1 MTVPEKNLETG
12 VGVYLTGPN
21 CWKCHYFAVSW
32 DHTKPYACHLM
43 GFKSRVLPAME
54 VLRTDGTACLGF
66 TEKQAR
72 PSPQAAAAKSNEKVV
87 AKPSSTRRKL
97 ASTQMWEA

>member
-1 MTVPEKNLETG
+1 MPDKTPELG
-12 VGVYLTGPN
+12 VGVYVTGPN

-32 DHTKPYACHLM
+32 DPTKPYACHLM
-43 GFKSRVLPAME
+43 GFKSRVLPALE
-54 VLRTDGTACLGF
+54 VMRTDGTACLGF

-72 PSPQAAAAKSNEKVV
+72 STPQAVALKSNEKVV

>member
-1 MTVPEKNLETG
+1 MPDKTPEMGE
-12 VGVYLTGPN
+12 GVYVSGPN

-32 DHTKPYACHLM
+32 DPTKPYACRLM

-66 TEKQAR
+66 TEKHNR
-72 PSPQAAAAKSNEKVV
+72 PSPKAAAVTPEVKTSVIPAL
-87 AKPSSTRRKL
+87 TRRKP

>member
-1 MTVPEKNLETG
+1 VPDKTPEPG
-12 VGVYLTGPN
+12 VGVYMTGPN

-32 DHTKPYACHLM
+32 DPTKPYACNLM
-43 GFKSRVLPAME
+43 GFKSRLLPALE

-66 TEKQAR
+66 TEKKKR
-72 PSPQAAAAKSNEKVV
+72 PIPQVVAAKLGTNAT
-87 AKPSSTRRKL
+87 AKPTGTRRKL

>member
-1 MTVPEKNLETG
+1 MTVQEKNLETG
-12 VGVYLTGPN
+12 VGVYVTGPN

-72 PSPQAAAAKSNEKVV
+72 PSPKAVAMKADVKAAAKTSN
-87 AKPSSTRRKL
+87 TRPKL
-97 ASTQMWEA
+97 AWTQMWEA

>member
-1 MTVPEKNLETG
+1 MPEKNLETG
-12 VGVYLTGPN
+12 VGVYVTGPN

-32 DHTKPYACHLM
+32 DHTKPYACNLM
-43 GFKSRVLPAME
+43 GFKSRLLPAME

-72 PSPQAAAAKSNEKVV
+72 PSPKSAVV
-87 AKPSSTRRKL
+87 SVDTKALSKPSSLRRKL